1 MEEIPSKN
9 QEVVKNAVSSVAVS
23 TTPASS
29 VGEFDHLVKAEALMT
44 FAPELLKFPPPM
56 GSIRLAG
63 NSFLNQVHCEPNT
76 ATGMFLVHASS
87 VIGLLQ
93 SDIKT
98 ALRSSFGS
106 LDGPLYVTEWCKGRS
121 GDAGTVGDGFASEL
135 TGGECRDSSSTVTLP
150 VGEPPSPSQS
160 SSLGSLGIKGGGRV
174 EETSQWRSIQETSAS
189 ESEQQLGFRR
199 RPTLFVLPAPA
210 LLVGYQD
217 DWLKTSASSQ
227 LWEKAPL
234 EPYALQKHM
243 TYCVICPDIDL
254 LATAKPDFFFNNF
267 ILVSVFKVYER
278 CKLGTHSPQ
287 SLKAALHLLL
297 DQLVIIFCPSNG
309 WDLDSARL
317 ALPGPEEKSIVSS
330 TTPAATDKSAT
341 IGIRP
346 MPLLTAGRNEPKEIG
361 SVLRNCEPIVEEPG
375 TPEPETAEVTV
386 SDIEDA
392 FYEVKLILEEFT
404 LNLHN
409 YVQENM
415 ELQEGDMCK
424 ALVALN
430 PQATSIPTPKLKN
443 VSRLRTEHQVYE
455 LPDSHPLLNGLDKR
469 EPDDPSPY
477 LLAIW
482 TSGMQKIHYSGNYKS
497 RIQSNY
503 QKEGVGLKNQ
513 ANSAMRK
520 RASDAIIPCRTA
532 MRGSFPLNDTYFQV
546 NEMFA
551 DHESSLNPIDV
562 PRAWIWNLPRRTVY
576 FGTSVP
582 TIFKG
587 LTTEGIEYCFWRA
600 IGLVKIIDNT
610 WNDHYNSTYSSSEEE
625 DYEPKPMP
633 AAVARFEKVRKSE
646 KSDDAGS
653 FGGGGGSE
661 VTNMRIVVRHR
672 DLAEI
677 VAAIKEY
684 LEKAAT
690 AGEQV
695 SEILMTWIRNFSTWF
710 FKPNGGFTW
719 QMTNKRDD
727 SEVHNLSSRE
737 TEERRCT
744 DPHLP
749 PCATEYFPIHAAS
762 PPLVSGNDCSFS
774 CSTIP
779 TVGRWKLQPFLA
791 PLKSSSEMPWSICYP
806 ASKGE
811 KVAKDL
817 YYDRKVYDSLQY
829 DFLTFEPEAEL
840 EGILDELKTDLA
852 QAKKGKSLLEGA
864 DGKPKKNLNPE
875 A

>member
-455 LPDSHPLLNGLDKR
+455 LPDSHPLLNG
-469 EPDDPSPY
+469 
-477 LLAIW
+477 
-482 TSGMQKIHYSGNYKS
+482 

-587 LTTEGIEYCFWRA
+587 NRPFGHKSLTTEGIEYCFWRDVN
-600 IGLVKIIDNT
+600 LKSLLIIPIVQDNT

-749 PCATEYFPIHAAS
+749 PCATY
-762 PPLVSGNDCSFS
+762 
-774 CSTIP
+774 
-779 TVGRWKLQPFLA
+779 
-791 PLKSSSEMPWSICYP
+791 
-806 ASKGE
+806 
-811 KVAKDL
+811 VAKDL